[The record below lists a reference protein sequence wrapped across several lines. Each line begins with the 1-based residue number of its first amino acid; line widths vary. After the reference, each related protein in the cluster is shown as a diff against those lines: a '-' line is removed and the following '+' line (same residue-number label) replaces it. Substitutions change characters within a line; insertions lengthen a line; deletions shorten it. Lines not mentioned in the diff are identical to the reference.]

1 MFTYEEIL
9 ERVKATVNGR
19 DFNDIVDYE
28 KLFQLQRV
36 PRFKFN
42 ILVDGFQIHEYN
54 LSIQAS
60 EYHYCK
66 PRDNCS
72 EYTHVEIG
80 FPSFEFSKSFINKY
94 AEDKVNPLDTVY
106 GYVPIEELALEIYDF
121 CENEMKRLSN

>member
-9 ERVKATVNGR
+9 ERVKSTVNGR
-19 DFNDIVDYE
+19 NFPSRDNLVEFHKFI
-28 KLFQLQRV
+28 RV
-36 PRFKFN
+36 PIFKFN

-60 EYHYCK
+60 EYHYCE

-80 FPSFEFSKSFINKY
+80 FPSFKFGDSFIKKY
-94 AEDKVNPLDTVY
+94 AEDKENPLDTVY

-121 CENEMKRLSN
+121 CKKEMKRLN